1 MGTAGR
7 LKTGA
12 TARLPTR
19 LHWPTLDN
27 MRTTGTAARAA
38 SRIEYGETFYD
49 LDGTAWHQVFE
60 YEGGQCVDR
69 YVSRAGVQ
77 L

>member
-1 MGTAGR
+1 
-7 LKTGA
+7 
-12 TARLPTR
+12 
-19 LHWPTLDN
+19 